1 MPGILIRWIIM
12 TITVLVIS
20 KLHIVDIT
28 VDDTGSAL
36 VFAAI
41 LGVLN
46 AFVRPVLIILTL
58 PLTIVTIGFFILV
71 INALLFWFVAGLDV
85 GVHVAHFRSAFAGS
99 LLISLV
105 SWFTSSAIS
114 GGGGERTVIMTR
126 WDRNVVDLHRGK
138 GNRWE

>member
-1 MPGILIRWIIM
+1 MPGILVRWLI
-12 TITVLVIS
+12 ITVTVLLIS
-20 KLHIVDIT
+20 KLFRGVT

-58 PLTIVTIGFFILV
+58 PLTIVTLGFFILV

-85 GVHVAHFRSAFAGS
+85 GVHVSGFLVSIRCVSGSEPRFVVYQFGHFR
-99 LLISLV
+99 
-105 SWFTSSAIS
+105 WRR
-114 GGGGERTVIMTR
+114 RT
-126 WDRNVVDLHRGK
+126 DRHYDTLGPEHR
-138 GNRWE
+138 